1 MKSICTKLAT
11 VAAFMLLFAILP
23 SQAEANDNRHVL
35 VEIFTSTTCPPCFPA
50 NVGFSNWL
58 SNYESADRV
67 SVIKYPVSWPGAGC
81 IFHWQNPDPV
91 NARRTYYAGI
101 NSAPTGVVDGVPV
114 GGAWTAW
121 RNAVQNQVNV
131 VSPMDIDLIALL
143 EGNTIQVTANL
154 TRLEGAEWPTQGLS
168 LRLAVVERNIQY
180 NGPNGST
187 NQDFVHR
194 DMINGAAGV
203 SVDLVAG
210 QTETLNYSLDVVSG
224 WNTENLK
231 VVAFVQPTAGNQGRA
246 VVQSAMFPVLSELA
260 VGVPSTQEPADG
272 AELVPFNNITFQW
285 TSALL
290 ASEFDLQ
297 VSETEDFQ
305 NTAAE
310 LVGHSG
316 TSGVITEL
324 DPETEYFWRVRG
336 TNSNFDLT
344 GEWSSTSSFTT
355 IMAAP
360 GTQPS
365 LLQPANGSEVT
376 SQFITLRWA
385 ELETAESYDVELAGD
400 SNFDDV
406 IISRSDITQLNT
418 TVSDLEAGGTYY
430 WRVRGVNIGGAGV
443 WSEVFTFSTPT
454 GTSTEPITELPGEL
468 SLSQNYPNP
477 FNPVTNISFGL
488 PEASEINLSL
498 YSLDGRLVATI
509 AAGQYGAGLHTIS
522 FDATNLAS
530 GTYIYRL
537 DSAGQTLSKLMTL
550 LK

>member
-1 MKSICTKLAT
+1 MRSICIKI
-11 VAAFMLLFAILP
+11 AAIAALMLLIVVLP
-23 SQAEANDNRHVL
+23 KQAEANDNRHVL

-58 SNYESADRV
+58 SNYENAERV
-67 SVIKYPVSWPGAGC
+67 SVIKYPVSWPGSGC
-81 IFHWQNPDPV
+81 IYHWQNPNPV
-91 NARRTYYAGI
+91 NARRTYYGGI
-101 NSAPTGVVDGVPV
+101 NSAPSGVVDGAPV
-114 GGAWTAW
+114 GGSWTAW
-121 RNAVQNQVNV
+121 RTAILNQIAVE
-131 VSPMDIDLIALL
+131 SPLDIDLIAVLN
-143 EGNTIQVTANL
+143 GNTIDVTVDL
-154 TRLEGAEWPTQGLS
+154 TRLAGSDWPAQGLS

-180 NGPNGST
+180 NAPNGST

-194 DMINGAAGV
+194 EMINGAAGV
-203 SVDLVAG
+203 PIDLVAG
-210 QTETLNYSLDVVSG
+210 QTETLSYSQDVVSG
-224 WNTENLK
+224 WNNENLK

-272 AELVPFNNITFQW
+272 AELVPLNDITFEW

-290 ASEFDLQ
+290 ASAFDVQ
-297 VSETEDFQ
+297 VSESEDFQ
-305 NTAAE
+305 NTSAE
-310 LVGHSG
+310 LLGQSG
-316 TSGVITEL
+316 TSAVIAEL

-336 TNSNFDLT
+336 TNSNLDLT
-344 GEWSSTSSFTT
+344 GEWSAVSSFTT

-376 SQFITLRWA
+376 SQFITLRWT
-385 ELETAESYDVELAGD
+385 ELESADSYDVELSGD
-400 SNFDDV
+400 SNFNDV

-418 TVSDLEAGGTYY
+418 TVSDLEMGETYY

-443 WSEVFTFSTPT
+443 WSEAFTFSTPT

-468 SLSQNYPNP
+468 KLNQNYPNP
-477 FNPVTNISFGL
+477 FNPATTISFVL
-488 PEASEINLSL
+488 PEASEISLSL

-509 AAGQYGAGLHTIS
+509 AEGQYSAGTHTMS
-522 FDATNLAS
+522 FDASALAS

-537 DSAGQTLSKLMTL
+537 DAAGQTLSRLMTL